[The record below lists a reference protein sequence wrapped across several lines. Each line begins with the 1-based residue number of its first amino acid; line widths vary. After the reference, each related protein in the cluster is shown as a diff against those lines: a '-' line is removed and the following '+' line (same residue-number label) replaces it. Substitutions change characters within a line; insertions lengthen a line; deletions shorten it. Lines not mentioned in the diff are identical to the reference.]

1 MRYKDFDALK
11 ARLKEMKTVPVCAV
25 VCAEEAHVVDSV
37 ALAARE
43 GVVKPILI
51 GKEAKIRELLAGNE
65 EIGAEVINSETKE
78 DAVNTAIQLVLAGKA
93 QVLMKGLIE
102 TSTFMRA
109 VLKSENNLKTG
120 GIVSMLS
127 LRTMGR
133 YPKLIGFADAGICPH
148 PTLEQKKSI
157 IEECVRTMGNLGI
170 DCPKVAVLCSSEQVS
185 DKSPESLDAAEL
197 KRMNQE
203 GIIKDCIVEGPI
215 SFDLATNPE
224 SAKIKGFESP
234 VAGDADLLLF
244 PTLTAANVAAKMAS
258 YLTGDPSG
266 VIITGTKIPVIVTS
280 RASAVNTKQLSIL
293 MGALQTLSAE

>member
-1 MRYKDFDALK
+1 MRYKDFDALR
-11 ARLKEMKTVPVCAV
+11 ARVQDMKETPVCAV
-25 VCAEEAHVVDSV
+25 VCAEEDHVIDSV
-37 ALAARE
+37 VLAARD
-43 GVVKPILI
+43 GIIKPILI
-51 GKEAKIRELLAGNE
+51 GNEPKIRTLLAGNE
-65 EIGAEVINSETKE
+65 DVVLDIIHKETKE
-78 DAVNTAIQLVLAGKA
+78 DAVNAAIELVKVGKV

-127 LRTMGR
+127 LRTMGK
-133 YPKLIGFADAGICPH
+133 YHKLIGFADAGICPH

-157 IEECVRTMGNLGI
+157 IEECTRTMENLGI

-185 DKSPESLDAAEL
+185 DKSPESLEAAEL
-197 KRMNQE
+197 KKMNQE
-203 GIIKDCIVEGPI
+203 GLIKGCIVEGPI

-224 SAKIKGFESP
+224 SAKIKGFDSP

-258 YLTGDPSG
+258 FLTGDPSG
-266 VIITGTKIPVIVTS
+266 VIMTGTKIPVIVTS

-293 MGALQTLSAE
+293 MAALQTITAK